1 MTKFINFVLFMA
13 LGITLGYLFA
23 VSLTGV

>member
-1 MTKFINFVLFMA
+1 MKKFINFVLFMA

-23 VSLTGV
+23 VSLLGV

>member
-23 VSLTGV
+23 VSLLGV